1 MFEIKGNNIR
11 LTRGDSLYVQ
21 ISLMKDGETYTPE
34 EGDVIR
40 FAMKKHYLD
49 SEALVTKTVPT
60 DTMILHLEPSDTKE
74 LDFGKYV
81 YDLEITF
88 ADGDVD
94 TFINEA
100 EFTIGPEVI

>member
-1 MFEIKGNNIR
+1 MYEIKGNNIR
-11 LTRGDSLYVQ
+11 LTRGDSLYIQ
-21 ISLMKDGETYTPE
+21 IALTKDGESYTPE
-34 EGDVIR
+34 EGDSIR

-49 SEALVTKTVPT
+49 DSALITKSVPL
-60 DTMILHLEPSDTKE
+60 DTMTLHLEPSDTKD

-100 EFTIGPEVI
+100 EFIIAPEVI